1 MAEILFVLTAMYAA
15 YVIYSVVSDSKKNP
29 KIIDDSAEALMS
41 LTVHVTPPL
50 MPENM
55 NTPPLVKP
63 VVVKTAKSSAAKA
76 GLKNPETNEIA
87 SSYGNYRF
95 MKRWIKEALV
105 TEGLLEKVYSNNEI
119 NAEVEVKIKEAIT
132 RLEKIERYRVS
143 I

>member
-1 MAEILFVLTAMYAA
+1 MTEILFVLTVIYAA
-15 YVIYSVVSDSKKNP
+15 YVIYSVVSDSKKP

-41 LTVHVTPPL
+41 RTVHATPPL
-50 MPENM
+50 MPENV

-63 VVVKTAKSSAAKA
+63 VVKTAKSSAAKA

-132 RLEKIERYRVS
+132 CLERIERYRVS